1 MTPQVSVI
9 TPSFNQGRFI
19 ERTIQSVLSQG
30 IETLEYVI
38 MDGGSTDETLAILER
53 YTSQLRWVSEAD
65 NGQADAV
72 NKGLSA
78 TSGAII
84 GWLNSD
90 DVYYPDTL
98 QVVCDFFTAHPEVD
112 VVYGDAYHIDE
123 SDGVIESYPIQDW
136 DPAQLQDVCYLCQP
150 AVFFRREVV
159 QRFGHLDD
167 RLQYCMDYEYWLRL
181 ALSGAIFAHL
191 PRVLAGSRLYA
202 DTKTLGSRVKVHRE
216 INDMLLNCL
225 GRVPDRWLFNYAHV
239 LAEAKDITRTKRL
252 RFALMVSS
260 GSLYAS
266 LRWNRGVSAQVLRTI
281 AQWIGSNAR
290 LVLQEAWT
298 R

>member
-1 MTPQVSVI
+1 
-9 TPSFNQGRFI
+9 
-19 ERTIQSVLSQG
+19 VLSQG

-38 MDGGSTDETLAILER
+38 MDGGSTDETLAVLER
-53 YTSQLRWVSEAD
+53 YTLQLRWISEAD

-78 TSGAII
+78 TSGMII

-90 DVYYPDTL
+90 DVYYPDAL
-98 QVVCDFFTAHPEVD
+98 QVVCDFFAAHPDVD

-123 SDGVIESYPIQDW
+123 SDGVIESYATQDW
-136 DPAQLQDVCYLCQP
+136 DLAHLRDICYLCQP
-150 AVFFRREVV
+150 AVFFRRQVV
-159 QRFGHLDD
+159 TRFGLLDD

-181 ALSGAIFAHL
+181 ALAGARFAHL

-202 DTKTLGSRVKVHRE
+202 DTKTLGSRVQVHRE
-216 INDMLLNCL
+216 INDMLRNCL
-225 GRVPDRWLFNYAHV
+225 GRVPDRWLFHYAHV

-266 LRWNRGVSAQVLRTI
+266 WRWNRGVSAQVLRTI
-281 AQWIGSNAR
+281 ARWIAGNAR
-290 LVLQEAWT
+290 LVIQEVWT